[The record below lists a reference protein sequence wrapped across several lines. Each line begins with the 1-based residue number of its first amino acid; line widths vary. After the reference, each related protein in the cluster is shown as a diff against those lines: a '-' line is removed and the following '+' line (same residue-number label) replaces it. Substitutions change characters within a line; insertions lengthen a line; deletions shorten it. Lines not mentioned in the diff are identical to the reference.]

1 MWHDPTPLGAVSMW
15 IHRQCMD
22 IATMMA
28 AVQVFWQSNGVYG
41 MGCLLYTSDAATT
54 PYV

>member
-22 IATMMA
+22 IDTMMA
-28 AVQVFWQSNGVYG
+28 AVQVFWQSNGMYG
-41 MGCLLYTSDAATT
+41 MGWPGCIYMLKLN
-54 PYV
+54 PVM